1 MNGLFGFCNFL
12 GFGGGRKLDDVES
25 LVLNSSDIEVK
36 GLLRGYWRLGDLFS
50 RRSLGYSKV
59 WKIWI

>member
-1 MNGLFGFCNFL
+1 MNGLFGFRNFL

-36 GLLRGYWRLGDLFS
+36 GLLRGY
-50 RRSLGYSKV
+50 
-59 WKIWI
+59 

>member
-1 MNGLFGFCNFL
+1 MNGLFGFRNFL

-36 GLLRGYWRLGDLFS
+36 GLLRGYRRLGDLFS
-50 RRSLGYSKV
+50 RRSLGYNKV
-59 WKIWI
+59 